1 MDTQKAPRT
10 RSDRDDPGGARP
22 PIPVDPL
29 RDDAPPELAAVRR
42 GEDLGWDRIQAYLRA
57 NLSDQ
62 FDLTG
67 NFEVMQFP
75 NGAANLTYL
84 IRFGELELVLRRPP
98 FGTLA
103 PGAHDMKREYK
114 VLSRLWR
121 QFDRAPRAFLFCDD
135 SAVAGA
141 DFFVME
147 RRRGE
152 VIRGVIPE
160 TMRAHTDV
168 GRRIGIALVEAMADF
183 HLLDPVECD
192 LADLGRPEG
201 FVERQV
207 KGWKMRW
214 DLVANPD
221 HDSAMS
227 AVHARLDA
235 STPTA
240 QRVSLVHNDLKLDNC
255 MFDPTDPDRVIAF
268 FDWDMTTLGDPLID
282 FGTLLNYWPD
292 PSDGEVTRGG
302 HPGMEG
308 MGLPT
313 RAEVKKIYAE
323 RTGLDVSRGSWYEA
337 FALWKTAT
345 VLEQLHHR
353 WAMGDSTDDR
363 MKAIAAR
370 VPILAEDAA
379 HLLDEFD

>member
-1 MDTQKAPRT
+1 
-10 RSDRDDPGGARP
+10 
-22 PIPVDPL
+22 
-29 RDDAPPELAAVRR
+29 
-42 GEDLGWDRIQAYLRA
+42 
-57 NLSDQ
+57 
-62 FDLTG
+62 
-67 NFEVMQFP
+67 
-75 NGAANLTYL
+75 
-84 IRFGELELVLRRPP
+84 
-98 FGTLA
+98 
-103 PGAHDMKREYK
+103 
-114 VLSRLWR
+114 
-121 QFDRAPRAFLFCDD
+121 
-135 SAVAGA
+135 
-141 DFFVME
+141 
-147 RRRGE
+147 
-152 VIRGVIPE
+152 
-160 TMRAHTDV
+160 
-168 GRRIGIALVEAMADF
+168 
-183 HLLDPVECD
+183 
-192 LADLGRPEG
+192 
-201 FVERQV
+201 
-207 KGWKMRW
+207 
-214 DLVANPD
+214 
-221 HDSAMS
+221 MS

-235 STPTA
+235 STPAA